1 MTIVEDLYSVTVVV
15 EDQDRALAFYRDV
28 LGCRVR
34 MDVEL
39 FPGSRLVEVVPP
51 GSAVGIAL
59 LTRNGGLPLGVRY
72 WTDDA
77 DRAHR
82 ELRVAGVEPDGDVLR
97 LDGMPP
103 MFTLRDPDG
112 NTVVVLERQPRSSG
126 EQA

>member
-1 MTIVEDLYSVTVVV
+1 MSIVEDLYSVTVVV

-34 MDVEL
+34 MDVEP
-39 FPGSRLVEVVPP
+39 FPGSRLLEVVPP

-59 LTRNGGLPLGVRY
+59 LTRDGGLPLGVRY

-77 DRAHR
+77 DRAHQ
-82 ELRVAGVEPDGDVLR
+82 ELRAVGVEPSGDVLR

-103 MFTLRDPDG
+103 MFTLTDPDG
-112 NTVVVLERQPRSSG
+112 NTVVVLEREPQ
-126 EQA
+126 